1 MKRSTTAKKKKKGLA
16 DEGPH
21 RCFMEVKKLLN
32 FRMTVSAMQNI
43 SVSPGRDSS
52 GKPVVELCGT
62 VNYAPT
68 KKFAKDVAKLAACIT
83 NGSHKLVNN
92 IKVVTDSV
100 EPDTGDVMCCCPN
113 GGCTA
118 IQGHCPPCD

>member
-1 MKRSTTAKKKKKGLA
+1 MKASTTAKKKKKELA
-16 DEGPH
+16 EEAPH
-21 RCFMEVKKLLN
+21 CFMEVKKLLN
-32 FRMTVSAMQNI
+32 FRLTFSAMENI

-68 KKFAKDVAKLAACIT
+68 KKFAKDVARLAACIT

-100 EPDTGDVMCCCPN
+100 EPAGRGDVMCCCPN
-113 GGCTA
+113 SGCTA
-118 IQGHCPPCD
+118 LQGHCPPCD

>member
-1 MKRSTTAKKKKKGLA
+1 MKASTTAKKKKKELA
-16 DEGPH
+16 VASPH
-21 RCFMEVKKLLN
+21 CFMEVKKLLN
-32 FRMTVSAMQNI
+32 FRLTVSAMANI
-43 SVSPGRDSS
+43 SVSPGRDPR

-62 VNYAPT
+62 VNYGPT
-68 KKFAKDVAKLAACIT
+68 KEFAKDIASLAACIT

-92 IKVVTDSV
+92 IKVVTESV
-100 EPDTGDVMCCCPN
+100 EPGPGDVMCCCPN

>member
-1 MKRSTTAKKKKKGLA
+1 MKTSTTAKKKKKERA
-16 DEGPH
+16 EEAAH
-21 RCFMEVKKLLN
+21 CFMEVKKLLN
-32 FRMTVSAMQNI
+32 FRLTVSAMQNI
-43 SVSPGRDSS
+43 SVSPGRNSS
-52 GKPVVELCGT
+52 GKRVVELCGT

-68 KKFAKDVAKLAACIT
+68 KKFAKDIASLAACIT

-92 IKVVTDSV
+92 IKVVTDPV
-100 EPDTGDVMCCCPN
+100 EPGPGDVMCCCPN